1 MAAIETEIRTGIEAV
16 SAVSSIRDWNY
27 PVTVM
32 GQVSAYSA
40 FPLHRQV
47 INNGK
52 IRGQLCVARA
62 INGCIPLIHGP
73 NGCAFQTKM
82 CAMRPWD
89 EHISTPCTDFT
100 EKEAIYGGNEK
111 LEEAI
116 IATYEKYKPEL
127 IMVISTCASDLTAD
141 DFPGIVEEAKRKVPC
156 DIVYTTGTCTER
168 RRRVGDQDALYS
180 IVDQLLEDCDK
191 VENSVNLIAGVGFPP
206 PRAHFSE
213 LAEIL
218 KECGINVNGIYFD
231 SNTVSE
237 LKAIPKAELN
247 VASGHSPFSWIELA
261 ESKFGTKTLDLA
273 KMMYTIEL
281 DEVPYGIKGTL
292 NLLRRIGDHFGIGGE
307 VEAAVDRRVRETN
320 HILDRYRNKTQG
332 IPIALGARGMP
343 MSGSEI
349 IMIRE
354 LGMKCKVLT
363 FRFNT
368 LKGFL
373 NKSTLKWLEERVL
386 RFLSIYQEEEP
397 TVLIDPTVEEEIK
410 AFKKNDVKLIVPNAH
425 AHPGRYSGLGVPV
438 FIDRYTKYHGF
449 GSLGFRMPIAVA
461 EDVSWCIE
469 KGVGK
474 NTLLSLINYSDAWPK
489 FDEHWANLADLFQ
502 EVWYYEV
509 PPEDEV

>member
-1 MAAIETEIRTGIEAV
+1 MVAVEAEIRPSFEPITAI
-16 SAVSSIRDWNY
+16 SSIRDWNY

-32 GQVSAYSA
+32 GQVSTYSL

-47 INNGK
+47 INN
-52 IRGQLCVARA
+52 
-62 INGCIPLIHGP
+62 
-73 NGCAFQTKM
+73 
-82 CAMRPWD
+82 
-89 EHISTPCTDFT
+89 
-100 EKEAIYGGNEK
+100 
-111 LEEAI
+111 
-116 IATYEKYKPEL
+116 
-127 IMVISTCASDLTAD
+127 AD
-141 DFPGIVEEAKRKVPC
+141 DFPGIVEGAKKKVPC

-180 IVDQLLEDCDK
+180 IVDQLLEDCDNDK
-191 VENSVNLIAGVGFPP
+191 VENSVNLIADIGFPP

-213 LAEIL
+213 LTEIL
-218 KECGINVNGIYFD
+218 KECGITVNGIYFD

-307 VEAAVDRRVRETN
+307 VEAAVDRRVQETT
-320 HILDRYRNKTQG
+320 HILDRYREKTQG

-354 LGMKCKVLT
+354 LGMNCKVLT

-368 LKGFL
+368 LKGVL

-397 TVLIDPTVEEEIK
+397 EVLIDPTVEEEIK
-410 AFKKNDVKLIVPNAH
+410 AFKKNDVQLIVPNAH
-425 AHPGRYSGLGVPV
+425 AHPGRYSRLGVPV

-461 EDVSWCIE
+461 EDVSWCRE

-474 NTLLSLINYSDAWPK
+474 NTLLSLVEYSDAWPK
-489 FDEHWANLADLFQ
+489 FDEHWANLAELFQ